1 MWPYWL
7 MFLVPAWSAL
17 SSVDGP
23 AMGAVRRPRGF
34 AFSWALTWLV
44 ATLLIGFREEV
55 GGDWGNYFDYLFKA
69 AGLGIVDVLRESEP
83 GYLLLNWISAQM
95 DWGIY
100 GVNVICGALFATG
113 LIALCRRQ
121 PLPWLALA
129 VAVPYLLIVVA
140 MGYSRQGVALGLA
153 MLGLVALGDG
163 STVRFVALT
172 TLAATFHKSAVL
184 LLPIA
189 ALAATR
195 NRYWTLLWVGLVAAV
210 AYKLMLENDV
220 ENLYTNYV
228 QAESQSSGTLPRLLM
243 NGLPAAAFFVWRS
256 RFRFSESDAR
266 LWTWFAILSFVLLG
280 LFVVSPSTT
289 AVDRIALYLLPLQL
303 VVFSHLPLALNETKS
318 PEVTTNR
325 AVSGEPTLNR
335 KNVMIVVAAILAYY
349 AAELFVWLNFGA
361 NSFSWIPYQLFFL
374 PTGSRWS
381 I

>member
-17 SSVDGP
+17 SSMDGP
-23 AMGAVRRPRGF
+23 VMGAIRRPRGF
-34 AFSWALTWLV
+34 EISWALLWV
-44 ATLLIGFREEV
+44 VVTLLVGFREEV
-55 GGDWGNYFDYLFKA
+55 GGDWGNYFDYLFKVT
-69 AGLGIVDVLRESEP
+69 GRGIVDVLSEPEP
-83 GYLLLNWISAQM
+83 GYLLLNWISVQM

-113 LIALCRRQ
+113 LVALCRRQ

-153 MLGLVALGDG
+153 MLGVVALGDG
-163 STVRFVALT
+163 STVRFVVLT

-189 ALAATR
+189 ALAAAR
-195 NRYWTLLWVGLVAAV
+195 NRYWTLLWVGLVAVV

-228 QAESQSSGTLPRLLM
+228 QAEYQSSGTLPRLLM

-256 RFRFSESDAR
+256 RFRFTESDAR
-266 LWTWFAILSFVLLG
+266 LWTWFSILSFVLLG
-280 LFVVSPSTT
+280 LFLVSPSTT

-318 PEVTTNR
+318 PEAITNG
-325 AVSGEPTLNR
+325 AVSVQPTLNR
-335 KNVMIVVAAILAYY
+335 KNVMTTVAAILAYY
-349 AAELFVWLNFGA
+349 AVALFVWLNFGA
-361 NSFSWIPYQLFFL
+361 NSFGWIPYQLFFL
-374 PTGSRWS
+374 RADSPYS
-381 I
+381 

>member
-17 SSVDGP
+17 LSVDGP
-23 AMGAVRRPRGF
+23 AMGAARRPRGF
-34 AFSWALTWLV
+34 AFSWALMWLV
-44 ATLLIGFREEV
+44 VTLLIGFRDEV
-55 GGDWGNYFDYLFKA
+55 GGDWANYFDYLFKA
-69 AGLGIVDVLRESEP
+69 TGLGVADVLSEPEP
-83 GYLLLNWISAQM
+83 GYLLLNWISVQM

-163 STVRFVALT
+163 STVRFAALT

-210 AYKLMLENDV
+210 AYKLMLENDI

-228 QAESQSSGTLPRLLM
+228 QAEYQSSGTLIRLLM

-289 AVDRIALYLLPLQL
+289 AVDRVALYLLPLQL

-318 PEVTTNR
+318 PKVITN
-325 AVSGEPTLNR
+325 AVVSGEPGVNR
-335 KNVMIVVAAILAYY
+335 KNIMIVMVAILAYY
-349 AAELFVWLNFGA
+349 AVALFVWLNFGV
-361 NSFSWIPYQLFFL
+361 NSFGWVPYQLFFL
-374 PTGSRWS
+374 RADSPYS
-381 I
+381 

>member
-23 AMGAVRRPRGF
+23 ALGAVRRPRGF

-44 ATLLIGFREEV
+44 VTLLIGFREEV
-55 GGDWGNYFDYLFKA
+55 GGDWGNYFDYLFKVT
-69 AGLGIVDVLRESEP
+69 GLGVADVLSEPEP
-83 GYLLLNWISAQM
+83 GYLLLNWISVQM

-100 GVNVICGALFATG
+100 GVNVICAALFATG

-153 MLGLVALGDG
+153 MLGLVALGEG

-228 QAESQSSGTLPRLLM
+228 QAEYQSSGTLPRLLM

-266 LWTWFAILSFVLLG
+266 LWTWFAIFSFVLLG
-280 LFVVSPSTT
+280 LFVVSPSST

-303 VVFSHLPLALNETKS
+303 VVFSHLPIALNETKS
-318 PEVTTNR
+318 PEVITNR
-325 AVSGEPTLNR
+325 AVFGEPTLNR
-335 KNVMIVVAAILAYY
+335 KNVMTIVAAILAYY
-349 AAELFVWLNFGA
+349 AVALFVWLNFGA
-361 NSFSWIPYQLFFL
+361 NSAGWIPYQLFFL
-374 PTGSRWS
+374 RADSPYF
-381 I
+381 